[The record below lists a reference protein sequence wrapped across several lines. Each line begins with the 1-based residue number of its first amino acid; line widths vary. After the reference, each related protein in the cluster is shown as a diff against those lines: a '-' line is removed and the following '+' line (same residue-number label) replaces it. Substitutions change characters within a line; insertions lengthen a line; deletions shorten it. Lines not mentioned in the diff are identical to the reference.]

1 MVCAHG
7 LRALQ
12 ARRPGAEDWR
22 CYGVKAPLVHL
33 PGEAPADLETQLSVY
48 TEKVNP
54 YKQRHMR
61 RAFRMGWEAAE
72 RGINLREA
80 QERAGRATANRATRA
95 GWWRGF
101 YTQRGEY

>member
-1 MVCAHG
+1 MHG
-7 LRALQ
+7 
-12 ARRPGAEDWR
+12 
-22 CYGVKAPLVHL
+22 
-33 PGEAPADLETQLSVY
+33 PGEAPVDLKARLGLY
-48 TEKVNP
+48 TENVNP

-61 RAFRMGWEAAE
+61 RAFRMGWEAAG

-80 QERAGRATANRATRA
+80 QNRAGKAAPNRATRA